1 MNTDK
6 PFSRPNA
13 PGSLS
18 ELQKLNERSRTIF
31 RQIVESYLATGD
43 PVGSRN
49 LARHLPMTLSPASIR
64 NVMSDLEE
72 AGYLVQPHTSA
83 GRVPTDKAYRYYV
96 DSLMG
101 RAEVGRPDAHRL
113 QRQVSGTRSEI
124 DDLMEATSAQ
134 LSELSHYAAVILAPP
149 LQHTRLE
156 RVDLIPVEG
165 DQAIVV
171 LATET
176 GWGMSRILSFDE
188 PVPRSEAREV
198 ARLLTEQYAGL
209 TFQEI
214 RSRVAD
220 APAPATP
227 DRVLRTA
234 ASVARRVFQSL
245 WDRNLYIGGAMNM
258 LDQPEFGIGTM
269 RALLK
274 TFEEKRQL
282 IELLTARA
290 QASGDVQVVIGSEM
304 PFQELQETSLVAASY
319 RFHDRVLGVLGIVGP
334 RRMPYAK
341 IVPLVEY
348 TARLVSRRLTRL
360 GGVSPLG

>member
-1 MNTDK
+1 MSPDE
-6 PFSRPNA
+6 
-13 PGSLS
+13 LS
-18 ELQKLNERSRTIF
+18 DRARQVLQALLFEYT
-31 RQIVESYLATGD
+31 VTAE
-43 PVGSRN
+43 PVGSRQ
-49 LARHLPMTLSPASIR
+49 LAKKYALGLSPATIR
-64 NVMSDLEE
+64 NTMADLEE
-72 AGYLVQPHTSA
+72 MGYLGQPHTSA

-101 RAEVGRPDAHRL
+101 RVELRRAEALRL
-113 QRQVSGTRSEI
+113 QRQVTGTRSEI
-124 DDLMEATSAQ
+124 DDLLETTSAQ

-165 DQAIVV
+165 ERALVV

-176 GWGMSRILSFDE
+176 GWGTSRILAFEE
-188 PVPRSEAREV
+188 PVPRSEIREV
-198 ARLLTEQYAGL
+198 ARILTERYAGL

-214 RSRVAD
+214 RSQVAEAGTAPD
-220 APAPATP
+220 AE
-227 DRVLRTA
+227 RILRTA
-234 ASVARRVFQSL
+234 AYVARKVFQSL
-245 WDRNLYIGGAMNM
+245 WDRNLYVGGAMNM

-282 IELLTARA
+282 IELLTTRA
-290 QASGDVQVVIGSEM
+290 QASAGVQVVIGSEI
-304 PFQELQETSLVAASY
+304 PFQEMQETSLVAASY
-319 RFHDRVLGVLGIVGP
+319 RFHDRVLGVLGVVGP

-360 GGVSPLG
+360 GSAAPLG

>member
-1 MNTDK
+1 MST
-6 PFSRPNA
+6 
-13 PGSLS
+13 GELS
-18 ELQKLNERSRTIF
+18 ERARQVLQALLFEYT
-31 RQIVESYLATGD
+31 VTAE
-43 PVGSRN
+43 PVGSRQVSK
-49 LARHLPMTLSPASIR
+49 RHALGLSPATIR
-64 NVMSDLEE
+64 NTMADLEE
-72 AGYLVQPHTSA
+72 MGYLAQPHTSA

-101 RAEVGRPDAHRL
+101 RTEIGRPDAHRL

-165 DQAIVV
+165 DRAIVV
-171 LATET
+171 LATDT
-176 GWGMSRILSFDE
+176 GWGMSRILAFEE
-188 PVPRSEAREV
+188 PGASP
-198 ARLLTEQYAGL
+198 
-209 TFQEI
+209 
-214 RSRVAD
+214 D
-220 APAPATP
+220 AE
-227 DRVLRTA
+227 RVLRVA
-234 ASVARRVFQSL
+234 AYVARKVFQSL
-245 WDRNLYIGGAMNM
+245 WDRNLYVGGAMNM

-282 IELLTARA
+282 IELLTTRA

-304 PFQELQETSLVAASY
+304 PFQEMQETSLVAASY

>member
-1 MNTDK
+1 MRGEIMST
-6 PFSRPNA
+6 
-13 PGSLS
+13 G
-18 ELQKLNERSRTIF
+18 ELTERA
-31 RQIVESYLATGD
+31 RQVLQALLFEYTVTAE
-43 PVGSRN
+43 PVGSRQ
-49 LARHLPMTLSPASIR
+49 LARKHALGLSPATIR
-64 NVMSDLEE
+64 NTMADLEE
-72 AGYLVQPHTSA
+72 AGYLAQPHTSA

-101 RAEVGRPDAHRL
+101 RTEIGRPDAYRL

-165 DQAIVV
+165 DRAIVV

-176 GWGMSRILSFDE
+176 GWGMSRILAFEE

-198 ARLLTEQYAGL
+198 ARLLTERYAGL

-220 APAPATP
+220 GGTP
-227 DRVLRTA
+227 VAAERVLRVA
-234 ASVARRVFQSL
+234 AFVARKVFQSL
-245 WDRNLYIGGAMNM
+245 WDRNLYVGGAMNM

-290 QASGDVQVVIGSEM
+290 QTSSGDAQVVIGSEM
-304 PFQELQETSLVAASY
+304 PYHEMHETSLVAASY

-360 GGVSPLG
+360 GGASSLG

>member
-1 MNTDK
+1 VSGNE
-6 PFSRPNA
+6 
-13 PGSLS
+13 LS
-18 ELQKLNERSRTIF
+18 ERGRQVLQALLFEYT
-31 RQIVESYLATGD
+31 VTAE
-43 PVGSRN
+43 PVGSRQ
-49 LARHLPMTLSPASIR
+49 LAKKYALGLSPATIR
-64 NVMSDLEE
+64 NTMADLEE
-72 AGYLVQPHTSA
+72 MGYLGQPHTSA
-83 GRVPTDKAYRYYV
+83 GRVPTDKAYRFYV

-101 RAEVGRPDAHRL
+101 RTEVTRGEALRL
-113 QRQVSGTRSEI
+113 QRQVTGARSEI

-165 DQAIVV
+165 ERALVV

-176 GWGMSRILSFDE
+176 GWGMSRILTLEE
-188 PVPRSEAREV
+188 PMSHGEVREV
-198 ARLLTEQYAGL
+198 ARLLTERYAGL

-220 APAPATP
+220 GGGGPPSEAE
-227 DRVLRTA
+227 RVLRA
-234 ASVARRVFQSL
+234 AAYVARKVFQSL
-245 WDRNLYIGGAMNM
+245 WDRNLYVGGAMNM

-269 RALLK
+269 RALLR

-282 IELLTARA
+282 IELLTTRSQTSDGGA
-290 QASGDVQVVIGSEM
+290 QVVIGTEIPYQEM
-304 PFQELQETSLVAASY
+304 QETSLVAASY
-319 RFHDRVLGVLGIVGP
+319 RFHDRVLGVLGVVGP
-334 RRMPYAK
+334 RRMPYAR

-360 GGVSPLG
+360 GGAAPRG

>member
-1 MNTDK
+1 VSPDE
-6 PFSRPNA
+6 
-13 PGSLS
+13 LS
-18 ELQKLNERSRTIF
+18 DRARQVLQALLFEYT
-31 RQIVESYLATGD
+31 VTAE
-43 PVGSRN
+43 PVGSRQ
-49 LARHLPMTLSPASIR
+49 LAKKYALGLSPATIR
-64 NVMSDLEE
+64 NTMADLEE
-72 AGYLVQPHTSA
+72 MGYLGQPHTSA

-101 RAEVGRPDAHRL
+101 RVELRRGEALRL
-113 QRQVSGTRSEI
+113 QRQVTGTRSEI
-124 DDLMEATSAQ
+124 DDLLETTSAQ

-165 DQAIVV
+165 ERALVV

-176 GWGMSRILSFDE
+176 GWGMSRILAFEE
-188 PVPRSEAREV
+188 PVPRSEIREV
-198 ARLLTEQYAGL
+198 ARILTERYAGL

-214 RSRVAD
+214 RSRVAEAGA
-220 APAPATP
+220 APEAE
-227 DRVLRTA
+227 RVLRTA
-234 ASVARRVFQSL
+234 AYVARKVFQSL
-245 WDRNLYIGGAMNM
+245 WDRNLYVGGAMNM

-282 IELLTARA
+282 IELLTTRA
-290 QASGDVQVVIGSEM
+290 QTSAGVQVVIGSEI
-304 PFQELQETSLVAASY
+304 PFQEMQETSLVAASY
-319 RFHDRVLGVLGIVGP
+319 RFHDRVLGVLGVVGP

-360 GGVSPLG
+360 GTAAPLG

>member
-1 MNTDK
+1 VSPDE
-6 PFSRPNA
+6 
-13 PGSLS
+13 LS
-18 ELQKLNERSRTIF
+18 DRARQVLQALLFEYT
-31 RQIVESYLATGD
+31 VTAE
-43 PVGSRN
+43 PVGSRQ
-49 LARHLPMTLSPASIR
+49 LAKKYALGLSPATIR
-64 NVMSDLEE
+64 NTMADLEE
-72 AGYLVQPHTSA
+72 MGFLGQPHTSA

-101 RAEVGRPDAHRL
+101 RVELRRAEALRL
-113 QRQVSGTRSEI
+113 QRQVTGTRSEI
-124 DDLMEATSAQ
+124 DDLLETTSAQ

-165 DQAIVV
+165 ERALVV

-176 GWGMSRILSFDE
+176 GWGTSRILAFEE
-188 PVPRSEAREV
+188 PVPRSEIREV
-198 ARLLTEQYAGL
+198 ARILTERYAGL

-214 RSRVAD
+214 RS
-220 APAPATP
+220 
-227 DRVLRTA
+227 TA
-234 ASVARRVFQSL
+234 AYVARKVFQSL
-245 WDRNLYIGGAMNM
+245 WDRNLYVGGAMNM

-282 IELLTARA
+282 IELLTTRA
-290 QASGDVQVVIGSEM
+290 QTSAGVQVVIGSEI
-304 PFQELQETSLVAASY
+304 PFQEMQETSLVAASY
-319 RFHDRVLGVLGIVGP
+319 RFHDRVLGVLGVVGP

-360 GGVSPLG
+360 GSAAPLG

>member
-1 MNTDK
+1 VSTAD
-6 PFSRPNA
+6 
-13 PGSLS
+13 LS
-18 ELQKLNERSRTIF
+18 ERARQVLQAVLFEYT
-31 RQIVESYLATGD
+31 VTAE
-43 PVGSRN
+43 PVGSRQVSKKYA
-49 LARHLPMTLSPASIR
+49 LGLSPATIR
-64 NVMSDLEE
+64 NTMADLEE
-72 AGYLVQPHTSA
+72 AGFLAQPHTSA

-101 RAEVGRPDAHRL
+101 SAPLARPDALRL

-156 RVDLIPVEG
+156 RVDMIPVEG
-165 DQAIVV
+165 DRALVV

-176 GWGMSRILSFDE
+176 GWGMSRILALGE
-188 PVPRSEAREV
+188 PTPASEVREV
-198 ARLLTEQYAGL
+198 ARILTDRYAGL
-209 TFQEI
+209 TFHEI
-214 RSRVAD
+214 RQQVSEAGGPVPAERLLRVA
-220 APAPATP
+220 AY
-227 DRVLRTA
+227 
-234 ASVARRVFQSL
+234 VARKVFSSI
-245 WDRNLYIGGAMNM
+245 WDRNLYVGGAMNM

-269 RALLK
+269 RVLLK

-282 IELLTARA
+282 IELLTTRA
-290 QASGDVQVVIGSEM
+290 QAPDGVQVVIGSEM
-304 PFQELQETSLVAASY
+304 PYQEMQETSLVAAAY
-319 RFHDRVLGVLGIVGP
+319 KFHDRVLGVLGVVGP

-360 GGVSPLG
+360 GASAALG

>member
-1 MNTDK
+1 VVSADE
-6 PFSRPNA
+6 
-13 PGSLS
+13 LS
-18 ELQKLNERSRTIF
+18 DRARQVLQALLFEYT
-31 RQIVESYLATGD
+31 VTAE
-43 PVGSRN
+43 PVGSRQ
-49 LARHLPMTLSPASIR
+49 LAKKYALGLSPATIR
-64 NVMSDLEE
+64 NTMADLEE
-72 AGYLVQPHTSA
+72 MGYLGQPHTSA

-101 RAEVGRPDAHRL
+101 RIEVRRAEALRL
-113 QRQVSGTRSEI
+113 QRQVTGTRSEI
-124 DDLMEATSAQ
+124 DDLLETTSAQ

-165 DQAIVV
+165 ERALVV

-176 GWGMSRILSFDE
+176 GWGMSRILAFEE
-188 PVPRSEAREV
+188 PVPRSEIREV
-198 ARLLTEQYAGL
+198 ARILTERYAGL

-214 RSRVAD
+214 RSRVAEAGTAPD
-220 APAPATP
+220 AERT
-227 DRVLRTA
+227 LRA
-234 ASVARRVFQSL
+234 AAYVARKVFQSL
-245 WDRNLYIGGAMNM
+245 WDRNLYVGGAMNM

-282 IELLTARA
+282 IELLTTRA
-290 QASGDVQVVIGSEM
+290 QTSAGVQVVIGSEI
-304 PFQELQETSLVAASY
+304 PYQEMQETSLVAASY
-319 RFHDRVLGVLGIVGP
+319 RFHDRVLGVLGVVGP

-360 GGVSPLG
+360 GSAAPLG